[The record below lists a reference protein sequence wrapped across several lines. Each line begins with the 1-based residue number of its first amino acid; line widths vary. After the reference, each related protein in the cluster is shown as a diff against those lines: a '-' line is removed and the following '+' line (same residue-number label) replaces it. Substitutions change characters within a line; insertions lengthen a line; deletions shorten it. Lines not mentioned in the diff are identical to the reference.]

1 MIQAITFDMYGTLLD
16 LEATFAPGIAE
27 YLRERGSGA
36 DAIQLTQAWETAYL
50 HESMVDTFLGGGAGG
65 GGPAGGGR
73 TPFEQ
78 IRRATLAQLF
88 SRRRIPWSPGE
99 IDQLL
104 AERVTP
110 TLFPD
115 VLDCLER
122 LGERF
127 TLAVLSNGDRASLE
141 RTVSGLAIPV
151 QRIISV
157 EQAGCYK
164 PDLRA
169 YRYALGELGTPAGET
184 LHVAAHAWDTRAA
197 RAAGMVGAYIDR
209 YHIPYAP
216 LPPPDAPEFLAASL
230 AELPALLETA
240 NGG

>member
-1 MIQAITFDMYGTLLD
+1 MIQAITLDMYGTLLD
-16 LEATFAPGIAE
+16 LEATFAPGIAA
-27 YLRERGSGA
+27 YLRERDCEA
-36 DAIQLTQAWETAYL
+36 DAVQLTQAWETAYL
-50 HESMVDTFLGGGAGG
+50 HESMVDTFLQAGT
-65 GGPAGGGR
+65 GGGR

-78 IRRATLAQLF
+78 IRRSTLAQLF
-88 SRRRIPWSPGE
+88 ARRGIPWSPGE
-99 IDQLL
+99 IDRLL
-104 AERVTP
+104 TEGATP

-115 VLDCLER
+115 VPDCLER
-122 LGERF
+122 LGRRF

-151 QRIISV
+151 ERIISV

-169 YRYALGELGTPAGET
+169 YRYALGELGLPAGET
-184 LHVAAHAWDTRAA
+184 LHLAAHAWDTRAA
-197 RAAGMVGAYIDR
+197 RAAGMLGAYIDR

-216 LPPPDAPEFLAASL
+216 MQPDDAPEFQAASL
-230 AELPALLETA
+230 AELPALLEAA

>member
-50 HESMVDTFLGGGAGG
+50 HESMVDTFLGGR
-65 GGPAGGGR
+65 PADSDGDGGGR
-73 TPFEQ
+73 TPFEH

-115 VLDCLER
+115 VLACLRR

-151 QRIISV
+151 SHIISV
-157 EQAGCYK
+157 EPAGCYK

-197 RAAGMVGAYIDR
+197 RAAGMWGAYIDR

-216 LPPPDAPEFLAASL
+216 LPPADAPDFLAANL
-230 AELPALLETA
+230 TELPALLESA